1 MRNLKRAL
9 SLAMASVMLLGLMV
23 VGTGASYK
31 DVTSQQNQEAIEVLQ
46 AAEIMV
52 GDDKGNFNPDQNI
65 TRNEMA
71 VIMANLMDYRVASY
85 SGTSPF
91 TDVPSWA
98 EPYVAACYTNG
109 ITSGVSA
116 TTYGGSQTVTTAQ
129 AALMLMKA
137 LGYFQYQ
144 SDFEND
150 WQLATVKQASLIDLF
165 DGVKSGVRE
174 AMTRNDVAQL
184 VLNTLKAGTV
194 QADDDTIK
202 VEADGV
208 TVEAGKVTYEYITSG
223 LDYAKA
229 IDGSL
234 YTGSGAAGTS
244 TNGSIVQLGE
254 KLYQGDLKLRDA
266 TNGFGAPA
274 NKWTYKNVEVGT
286 YAEAADYTFTG
297 AVKSQDMYDAV
308 GKDVAKNYTWEVYV
322 DGDNTESR
330 NGTMDNAKDFQ
341 DQVLDDDKDDL
352 KATGRGTTTYVY
364 VDDTHTR
371 TVGNS
376 TVSDPLVTVC
386 IVNTYVAE
394 ITKVD
399 EGTITLDDDDMEYDI
414 EGYDEEDV
422 VLFTKSNSDCT
433 ASSGWTVEAILGLAE
448 RVEGEA
454 TTIRVDDRVVVDSTT
469 YRYSTKFNDANG
481 DKLGIESVDQQ
492 VAFYLD
498 AQGNIIMI
506 DDAVES
512 NDFAYVYSVGKASD
526 QYGGDDVF
534 GAKLI
539 LTDGTSVNVT
549 LDSDDT
555 DPIAVA
561 DDPTTVGSDPSKLG
575 GVRAAFVGQL
585 VSYSVDDNGEYSIDV
600 VTNYTSSFTSGKED
614 AIKNGAARVY
624 LNDSNT
630 SIYAD
635 KNTAFLINDASD
647 DNDDFNAYVGYN
659 NVPNVDT
666 DRNSTILAYVN
677 SKGVA
682 KAIVVVDGAVS
693 GSSNDVIFV
702 IGNNNPADGK
712 VQGTGSNKYYVYD
725 AVVNGE
731 ATSIAVKYDTSAESA
746 FDKVKELSK
755 GEIGVFFGMT
765 ENSSGYVTKLTSKTP
780 TDVAVNNQVDNT
792 STGHGEFTAWVGTK
806 RVSSGGNLTFNTAAS
821 AISLASNDKAVIAY
835 YDGSDLE
842 IASSVKTDD
851 NDQAYVVT
859 DDGVI
864 IAIFVFEK

>member
-9 SLAMASVMLLGLMV
+9 SLAMASVMLLGMMV

-31 DVTSQQNQEAIEVLQ
+31 DVTSEQNQEAIEVLQ
-46 AAEIMV
+46 AAGVMV
-52 GDDKGNFNPDQNI
+52 GDEKGNFNPDQNV

-109 ITSGVSA
+109 ITSGMSA
-116 TTYGGSQTVTTAQ
+116 TTYGGDQTVTTSQ

-150 WQLATVKQASLIDLF
+150 WQLATVKQANLIDLF

-208 TVEAGKVTYEYITSG
+208 TVEAGKVSYEYITSG

-286 YAEAADYTFTG
+286 YAEAADYTFAG
-297 AVKSQDMYDAV
+297 AVKSQDMYDTV

-330 NGTMDNAKDFQ
+330 NGTKDGAKDFQ
-341 DQVLDDDKDDL
+341 DQVLEDDKDDL

-364 VDDTHTR
+364 VDDSKV
-371 TVGNS
+371 VGQNVVP
-376 TVSDPLVTVC
+376 TVTVC

-394 ITKVD
+394 ITKVED
-399 EGTITLDDDDMEYDI
+399 GTITLDDDDMEFDI

-422 VLFTKSNSDCT
+422 VLFTKSNTDCT
-433 ASSGWTVEAILGLAE
+433 ATSGWTVEAIMGLAE

-454 TTIRVDDRVVVDSTT
+454 TTIRVDDRVVVDDTT
-469 YRYSTKFNDANG
+469 YKYSNKFNDANG
-481 DKLGIESVDQQ
+481 DKLGIESVDQK

-512 NDFAYVYSVGKASD
+512 NDYAYVYSVGKASD
-526 QYGGDDVF
+526 QFGGDDVF

-555 DPIAVA
+555 DPIAPA
-561 DDPTTVGSDPSKLG
+561 DDPTTSNSDVSKLG

-585 VSYSVDDNGEYSIDV
+585 VSYSVDDNEYSIDV
-600 VTNYTSSFTSGKED
+600 VTSDVSNFSTTKED

-624 LNDSNT
+624 LKGSS

-659 NVPNVDT
+659 NVPNVDADSNT
-666 DRNSTILAYVN
+666 KIIAYVN

-731 ATSIAVKYDTSAESA
+731 ATSIAVKYDTSADSA

-780 TDVAVNNQVDNT
+780 SDVAVNNQVDNT

-806 RVSSGGNLTFNTAAS
+806 RVSSGGNLTFNTANS
-821 AISLASNDKAVIAY
+821 AISLASNDDAVIAY